1 MRRACQLRDRL
12 ECGPY
17 RCLFSML
24 KCRELGPED
33 DEQRV
38 DRLGTLSGGLFS
50 KHDPIDDKPI
60 LSVVRRTYL

>member
-1 MRRACQLRDRL
+1 
-12 ECGPY
+12 
-17 RCLFSML
+17 ML